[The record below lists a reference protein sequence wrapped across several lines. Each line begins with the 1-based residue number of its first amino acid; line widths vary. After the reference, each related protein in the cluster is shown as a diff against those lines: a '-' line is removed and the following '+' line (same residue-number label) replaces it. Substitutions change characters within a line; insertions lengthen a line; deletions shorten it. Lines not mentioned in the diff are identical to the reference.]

1 MVSLKRSLDASGA
14 CVLEMPS
21 GTGKTVT
28 LLSFILSYKI
38 ARPNTGKLVYCSR
51 TVGEIEKV
59 LDEAKVV
66 MANIEKEV
74 PGVKRMLIMGLSSRR
89 NLCCH
94 PRVREEKYA
103 RTVDAKCRNL
113 TAPWTREAAG
123 ATRTTTTGAGRG
135 RGGGSGAAVTTTA
148 SVASAAVEL
157 CEYFEQFERNGK
169 ETLFDGVYTLDDMR
183 TLGERRGWC
192 PYFLSRHLLAFAD
205 VIVYS
210 YQYVIDPKISEA
222 VSKEIKGSSIL
233 VFDEAHNID
242 NVCVDALSVTL
253 DRRSIEASG
262 RNLERLTTTLDRA
275 EQRNAQS
282 LRDEYERLLRG
293 MVVSIEEFVLF

>member
-1 MVSLKRSLDASGA
+1 MVSLKHSLDATGA

-38 ARPNTGKLVYCSR
+38 ARPNAGKLVYCSR

-66 MANIEKEV
+66 MANIVKEL

-113 TAPWTREAAG
+113 TAPWVREAAG
-123 ATRTTTTGAGRG
+123 ATRSIGASNS
-135 RGGGSGAAVTTTA
+135 SGAT
-148 SVASAAVEL
+148 VASAAVEL
-157 CEYFEQFERNGK
+157 CEFFEQFERSGK
-169 ETLFDGVYTLDDMR
+169 ETLFDGVYTLEDMR

-192 PYFLSRHLLAFAD
+192 PYFLSRHLLTFAD

-253 DRRSIEASG
+253 DRRTIEASS
-262 RNLERLTTTLDRA
+262 RNLERLTATLDRA
-275 EQRNAQS
+275 EQRNAKS

-293 MVVSIEEFVLF
+293 MVVSQTTAS